1 VDSPAD
7 PDASQNF
14 SPWRRTSAHRA
25 PGGSSSGAGVSLLE
39 GSALLAFGS
48 DTAGSVRIPACM
60 TGTVGLK
67 VTLGRWPADGVVP
80 LSSTFDTP
88 GLLARSV
95 CDVAYGFAAL
105 DPAGIDPVGFI
116 ARAGTR
122 DLAGVRIGV
131 GDPFLW
137 RDCDPGIAE
146 TAHEAVNALVRAG
159 AVTREFMLPE
169 AEAAYTLFFKA
180 VSAPSSCAA
189 SSTGNCRTGW
199 RSLIRSSLRRCAML
213 RA

>member
-1 VDSPAD
+1 M
-7 PDASQNF
+7 
-14 SPWRRTSAHRA
+14 
-25 PGGSSSGAGVSLLE
+25 PGRGA
-39 GSALLAFGS
+39 
-48 DTAGSVRIPACM
+48 VR
-60 TGTVGLK
+60 
-67 VTLGRWPADGVVP
+67 VTLARCPADGVVP

-95 CDVAYGFAAL
+95 CDAAYGFAAL

-116 ARAGTR
+116 ARAGTC

-146 TAHEAVNALVRAG
+146 TAHEAVNALARAG

-180 VSAPSSCAA
+180 VSA
-189 SSTGNCRTGW
+189 
-199 RSLIRSSLRRCAML
+199 
-213 RA
+213 